1 MKVRSTA
8 LTLGILCGLLV
19 AGVALAQGLVDLSW
33 FRIGSSGRRV
43 EADNLTLDSSIGQSL
58 AGTVQ
63 GGGVELQSGF
73 VPGVAGPDHTLGIQS
88 IQILVVQGDA
98 AAYDLVLYS
107 RPELATVFSFEVQS
121 LPTGVTATF
130 DPETISGSGTSRLTL
145 QTSPATPVGKY
156 SLTVTATGGEAE
168 LSKQI
173 ILIVAAEI
181 HTQDAPL
188 LFQR

>member
-1 MKVRSTA
+1 MKRLTTA
-8 LTLGILCGLLV
+8 LTLGILCVLLV

-33 FRIGSSGRRV
+33 FRIGDSGRRI
-43 EADNLTLDSSIGQSL
+43 EAGNLTLDSSIGQSL

-73 VPGVAGPDHTLGIQS
+73 LPGVAGPDHALRIQNT
-88 IQILVVQGDA
+88 QVLVAQGDA

-107 RPELATVFSFEVQS
+107 RPGLATVFSFEVQS
-121 LPTGVTATF
+121 LPAGVTATF

-145 QTSPATPVGKY
+145 QTSPDTPVGKY
-156 SLTVTATGGEAE
+156 MLTLTATGGEAE
-168 LSKQI
+168 LTKQI
-173 ILIVAAEI
+173 ILVVASEI